1 MALWTI
7 NKDLQAFILANEK
20 ADERNLVLK
29 HALFHG
35 VPSSI
40 IANQIS
46 GRRKAMTKIPTLY
59 QNADILYPPSIHVE
73 QCSSELT
80 AKFKAKI
87 ISEIPAKASINV
99 SGDLK
104 RGVDLTGGLGVDT
117 FFISQACDQLD
128 SVEPNKA
135 LMEMARHNHEVL
147 GATHIRHHVMNAED
161 FLNTADQRFDFAF
174 IDPSRRN
181 NTQKV
186 FRLTECQPDVVRLLP
201 SILEK
206 ADWVLVKAS
215 PLLDLRQGVLELKT
229 VEKIFVVAVDH
240 ECREVLLL
248 CSKAGVAEPTVMGIN
263 LSSRIP
269 VNEAGAEKFSF
280 TFEEE
285 KNARS
290 VFSDPLTY
298 LYEPHSWILKAGAF
312 KVIGHRYG
320 LSKLQISTHLYTSD
334 QLNET
339 FPGRIFKIEALKP
352 DPSLFK
358 TIFPEGKANVFVRN
372 YPLRPEQLKKKLKIG
387 DGGEKYLIGFSGAK
401 EKFLVAATRVR

>member
-1 MALWTI
+1 LPLWTI

-29 HALFHG
+29 HAVLHG

-40 IANQIS
+40 VANQIS
-46 GRRKAMTKIPTLY
+46 GRRKARAKIPTFY
-59 QNADILYPPSIHVE
+59 QNADILYPPSLHVE

-87 ISEIPAKASINV
+87 ISGILAKASINI
-99 SGDLK
+99 SGELK
-104 RGVDLTGGLGVDT
+104 KGVDLTGGFGIDT

-128 SVEPNKA
+128 YVEPNKG
-135 LMEMARHNHEVL
+135 LMEMVRHNHDVL
-147 GATHIRHHVMNAED
+147 GATHIRHHAMNAET
-161 FLNTADQRFDFAF
+161 FLSASDQKFDFAF

-215 PLLDLRQGVLELKT
+215 PLLDLHQGVIELKK

-248 CSKAGVAEPTVMGIN
+248 CSREGVAEPTVMGIN

-269 VNEAGAEKFSF
+269 GNQAGVEKFSF

-285 KNARS
+285 NNARS

-320 LSKLQISTHLYTSD
+320 LSKLQVNTHLYTSD
-334 QLNET
+334 QLDET
-339 FPGRIFKIEALKP
+339 FPGRIFKIEDLKP
-352 DPSLFK
+352 DPSRFK